1 MIYRSF
7 VALVFVG
14 GISGHIANS
23 RQGAKWLIYMTD
35 QGIAFLGKIKKD
47 FYVKSKNIFYHV
59 HEIEIAFLGMHYL
72 LEACIVVA
80 RWSWEKARSSSNSI
94 SNCEKK
100 IFFFSRILILR
111 IIFLF
116 EF

>member
-35 QGIAFLGKIKKD
+35 QGIAFLGKD

-59 HEIEIAFLGMHYL
+59 HEIAFLGMHYL

-94 SNCEKK
+94 SNCERK
-100 IFFFSRILILR
+100 IFFSVGFSY
-111 IIFLF
+111 
-116 EF
+116 

>member
-23 RQGAKWLIYMTD
+23 KQGAKWLIYMTD

-47 FYVKSKNIFYHV
+47 FYVKSKNILYHV
-59 HEIEIAFLGMHYL
+59 HEIAFLGMHYL

-94 SNCEKK
+94 SNCERKN
-100 IFFFSRILILR
+100 FFSVG
-111 IIFLF
+111 FSY
-116 EF
+116 